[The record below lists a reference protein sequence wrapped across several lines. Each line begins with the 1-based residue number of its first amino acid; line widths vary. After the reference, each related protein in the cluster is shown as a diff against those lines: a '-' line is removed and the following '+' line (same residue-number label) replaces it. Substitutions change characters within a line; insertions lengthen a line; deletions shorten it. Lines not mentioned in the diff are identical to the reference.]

1 MNVVHTDNFD
11 EDLPVYRRVGRHF
24 ALVEPSVG
32 RVRVLDPQLP
42 VVVQDVVEADPVV
55 SAVRVQADGEQVR
68 LVAGLAKPRNLRQ
81 RAEDQL
87 KLITS

>member
-1 MNVVHTDNFD
+1 
-11 EDLPVYRRVGRHF
+11 
-24 ALVEPSVG
+24 
-32 RVRVLDPQLP
+32 
-42 VVVQDVVEADPVV
+42 
-55 SAVRVQADGEQVR
+55 VR